1 MASRANNK
9 WTVNEILSLQREYEL
24 LGMDI
29 FQIALKHQRSPKAI
43 LYKLEAE
50 MIINNWNEARGFSQF
65 SIEENIN
72 NLSSSQNVDLSD
84 SNDNITNRLSYL
96 ESVVFAIKNT
106 LDIIS
111 SKIMPL
117 SKSVSHKIY

>member
-9 WTVNEILSLQREYEL
+9 WTVNELLSLQREYEL

-50 MIINNWNEARGFSQF
+50 MIINNWNEARGYTQF

-72 NLSSSQNVDLSD
+72 NLSSSQNVDLSE
-84 SNDNITNRLSYL
+84 SNDINNRLSYL
-96 ESVVFAIKNT
+96 ESVVSLIKNT
-106 LDIIS
+106 VDIIS
-111 SKIMPL
+111 SKVMPS
-117 SKSVSHKIY
+117 SKTVSHKVY

>member
-9 WTVNEILSLQREYEL
+9 WTVNELLSLQREYEL

-50 MIINNWNEARGFSQF
+50 MIINNWNEARGYAQF

-72 NLSSSQNVDLSD
+72 NLSSSQNVDLSE
-84 SNDNITNRLSYL
+84 SNDINNRLSYL
-96 ESVVFAIKNT
+96 ESVVSLIKNT
-106 LDIIS
+106 VDIIS
-111 SKIMPL
+111 SKVMPS
-117 SKSVSHKIY
+117 SKSVSHKVY

>member
-9 WTVNEILSLQREYEL
+9 WTINELLSLQREYEL

-50 MIINNWNEARGFSQF
+50 MIINNWNEARGYTQF

-72 NLSSSQNVDLSD
+72 NLSSSQNVDLSE
-84 SNDNITNRLSYL
+84 SNDINNRLSYL
-96 ESVVFAIKNT
+96 ESVVSLIKNT
-106 LDIIS
+106 VDIIS
-111 SKIMPL
+111 SKVMPS
-117 SKSVSHKIY
+117 SKSVSHKVY

>member
-50 MIINNWNEARGFSQF
+50 MIINNWNEARGYTRF

-72 NLSSSQNVDLSD
+72 NLSSSQNVDLSE
-84 SNDNITNRLSYL
+84 SNDINNRLSYL
-96 ESVVFAIKNT
+96 ESVVSLIKNT

-111 SKIMPL
+111 SKVMPS
-117 SKSVSHKIY
+117 SKSVSHKVY

>member
-9 WTVNEILSLQREYEL
+9 WTVNELLSLQREYEL

-96 ESVVFAIKNT
+96 ESVVFAYLLHDQGN
-106 LDIIS
+106 
-111 SKIMPL
+111 
-117 SKSVSHKIY
+117 